1 MKNMTKNLLLAALIV
16 VALTPAFAM
25 AETAVGDG
33 LLKIGK
39 GIGALAGGFAIIGGG
54 IGIGLV
60 GKGAVESIARQ
71 PELKGDIQQNMLIAA
86 ALIEGAT
93 LFAIVAGILVL
104 FL

>member
-1 MKNMTKNLLLAALIV
+1 MKTTIRNVLFASGALALMSASAHAQV
-16 VALTPAFAM
+16 DP
-25 AETAVGDG
+25 E
-33 LLKIGK
+33 KIGK
-39 GIGALAGGFAIIGGG
+39 GIGALAGGLAVIGGG

-60 GKGAVESIARQ
+60 GRGAVESIARQ

-93 LFAIVAGILVL
+93 LFAIVAGVLVL